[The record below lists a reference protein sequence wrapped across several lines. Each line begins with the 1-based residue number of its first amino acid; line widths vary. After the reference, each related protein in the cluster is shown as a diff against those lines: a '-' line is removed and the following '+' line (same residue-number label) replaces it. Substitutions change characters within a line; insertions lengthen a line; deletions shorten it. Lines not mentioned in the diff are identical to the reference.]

1 MKLRYFVIA
10 VTLLLLALVWVASAP
25 TADIARITKEELKTM
40 MDNPKVVIVD
50 VRTNPEWNISKVKIK
65 GAVREDASKVKSWI
79 EKYSPD
85 KTYIFYC
92 S

>member
-1 MKLRYFVIA
+1 MKLKHFVLA
-10 VTLLLLALVWVASAP
+10 LTLLSLTAVWVSSVAA
-25 TADIARITKEELKTM
+25 ADIARITKEELKTM
-40 MDNPKVVIVD
+40 MDNPKVVVVD

>member
-1 MKLRYFVIA
+1 MKQKQFVSALAI
-10 VTLLLLALVWVASAP
+10 LSFALVWVASAAA
-25 TADIARITKEELKTM
+25 ADIARITKEELKTM

>member
-1 MKLRYFVIA
+1 MKLRYWVLA
-10 VTLLLLALVWVASAP
+10 VTLLSLTAVWVSSVGA
-25 TADIARITKEELKTM
+25 ADIARITKEELKTM
-40 MDNPKVVIVD
+40 MDNPKVVVVD

-85 KTYIFYC
+85 KTFVFYC

>member
-1 MKLRYFVIA
+1 MKLRYWVLA
-10 VTLLLLALVWVASAP
+10 VTLLSLTAVWVSSVAA
-25 TADIARITKEELKTM
+25 ADIARITKEELKTM
-40 MDNPKVVIVD
+40 MDNPKVVVVD

>member
-1 MKLRYFVIA
+1 MKKKHFVLA
-10 VTLLLLALVWVASAP
+10 LTLLSLAVVWVSSVAA
-25 TADIARITKEELKTM
+25 ADIARITKEELKTM
-40 MDNPKVVIVD
+40 MDNPKVVVVD

>member
-1 MKLRYFVIA
+1 MMSKYFV
-10 VTLLLLALVWVASAP
+10 TSLLLLFAALAWVSSVTA
-25 TADIARITKEELKTM
+25 ADIARITKEELKAM

-50 VRTNPEWNISKVKIK
+50 VRTNPEWNMSKVKIK

-79 EKYSPD
+79 EKYPPD